1 MDLANVKYW
10 RHPSKTNF
18 VFIEES
24 DSPLI
29 SIDFWCKAGI
39 SFEEEN
45 KVGVAHF
52 LEHMIFKGSKLLEP
66 GEFDLKIET
75 LGGISNA
82 STGYDDVHYYVD
94 IPPSNLEEALSL
106 LTNLVLFPNL
116 DEKEF
121 DLEKKVIIEEI
132 LQSQDQKDE
141 LIFNHFLNS
150 VWFDHPYAKSILGKE
165 EDINDLE
172 LTDLHSFHK
181 KYYIANNSC
190 IAIAGK
196 IPKNYLE
203 IFKNF
208 ELGEFR
214 ENLIDSKQVLINQN
228 LIHNKFIKTGKEIAF
243 FKDIEFSRLFMAWQI
258 SSSDDQ
264 KNILGYEIISS
275 ILTDGRNSI
284 LGRSL
289 KEDKQIVESVYSGIH
304 PGEFGSLFI
313 IEATLKRENLK
324 EVENIINKLLQKLIT
339 DSNLKNKIKKAKR
352 IVKSNYIFNL
362 ETSSQLSYYF
372 GNHLL
377 WGRLNPQKEL
387 NNNFKYWEETKNLKE
402 LIKFLLKEKFTF
414 IAHNK

>member
-10 RHPSKTNF
+10 KHPSKTNF

-29 SIDFWCKAGI
+29 SIDFWFKAGI
-39 SFEEEN
+39 LFEEKN
-45 KVGVAHF
+45 KVGLAHF
-52 LEHMIFKGSKLLEP
+52 LEHMIFKGSKLLKP
-66 GEFDLKIET
+66 GEFDLRIET

-94 IPPSNLEEALSL
+94 IPPSNFEEALSL
-106 LTNLVLFPNL
+106 LTNLVLFPDLN
-116 DEKEF
+116 EKEF

-141 LIFNHFLNS
+141 FIFNFFLKR

-165 EDINDLE
+165 KNINELE
-172 LTDLHSFHK
+172 LIDLQNFHK
-181 KYYIANNSC
+181 KYYLATNSC
-190 IAIAGK
+190 IAIAGRL
-196 IPKNYLE
+196 PKNYLD
-203 IFKNF
+203 IVQNC
-208 ELGEFR
+208 ELVDFR
-214 ENLIDSKQVLINQN
+214 KNLICSNQ
-228 LIHNKFIKTGKEIAF
+228 LLTDNKSIKIGKEIAF

-258 SSSDDQ
+258 PSSKDQ

-284 LGRSL
+284 LCGSL
-289 KEDKQIVESVYSGIH
+289 KEDKQIVESIYSGIQ

-313 IEATLKRENLK
+313 IEASLKKENLK
-324 EVENIINKLLQKLIT
+324 KVENLIDNLFQKLLT
-339 DSNLKNKIKKAKR
+339 DPMLKNKIKKAIR

-362 ETSSQLSYYF
+362 ETSSQLSYFY

-377 WGRLNPQKEL
+377 WGRLNPQIEL
-387 NNNFKYWEETKNLKE
+387 SKNFKYWESTSNLKNL
-402 LIKFLLKEKFTF
+402 INFLFKEKFTF